1 MSFGPNAP
9 ADKQQSTDKVAVAIK
24 YLRQGWD
31 AQAFTILSE
40 PVYEKNPAAQF
51 ALGICHIR
59 VNEHLSAIR
68 CFEQALQLLKSA
80 PVPPPDTLRGTAEN
94 SGTYIGLAKR
104 QIEEKAY
111 LTPMDEDL
119 FKSFPKIAEQMI
131 LLALIHAYMMGSSTE
146 QDPEKKT
153 KMTEQAKRL
162 SSGLTGPVFEEF
174 KKKLAGNNLN

>member
-9 ADKQQSTDKVAVAIK
+9 ADRQQSTDRAAVAIK

-40 PVYEKNPAAQF
+40 PGYEKNPAAQF

-59 VNEHLSAIR
+59 VNEYSSAISR
-68 CFEQALQLLKSA
+68 FEQALQLLKSA
-80 PVPPPDTLRGTAEN
+80 PVLPPGTMRGASEN
-94 SGTYIGLAKR
+94 SETYIGLAKR
-104 QIEEKAY
+104 QIEERTY

-131 LLALIHAYMMGSSTE
+131 LMATIHAYLQISSME

-162 SSGLTGPVFEEF
+162 SSGLTGPVFEDF
-174 KKKLAGNNLN
+174 KKKLA